1 VKEDLH
7 AHGRASMCLI
17 VGKAIASTQHIE
29 PSQVQGHSLLQ
40 TQLGLDSLSLYYVLD
55 AIHDETGI
63 LLEPAAIVNLRT
75 VDDLVAALVHAG
87 GTIA

>member
-1 VKEDLH
+1 M
-7 AHGRASMCLI
+7 RLI
-17 VGKAIASTQHIE
+17 VGKAIASIQLIE
-29 PSQVQGHSLLQ
+29 PSRIEGHSLLQ
-40 TQLGLDSLSLYYVLD
+40 SQLGLDSLSLYYVLD

-63 LLEPAAIVNLRT
+63 VLESSATVNLRT